1 MKVNREDSINFK
13 PQKNSSL
20 MLGIIF
26 VAILGAVLFLL
37 LRSEQTSTKIDS
49 TSASLDDRL
58 SKIEDQLLM
67 LDEVNSD
74 SLIEVGA
81 ELQFLD
87 KEIRKLWDLSN
98 KRNKV
103 NIEKLT
109 KSLNE
114 LIQKYNKTDKEIDDA
129 IASINTELNNLTQS
143 IENQPDLS
151 GTVSQSESEIR
162 SLKRQILFIEE
173 SVQALEAGSIFI
185 VVLPIILSGMTYNA
199 FNFNR
204 MKEFYIFLILTF
216 VSILIAL
223 SLLGVL

>member
-1 MKVNREDSINFK
+1 MKVSREDSINFK

-37 LRSEQTSTKIDS
+37 LRSEQTNTKIDS

-151 GTVSQSESEIR
+151 GTVSQSEAEIR

-173 SVQALEAGSIFI
+173 SVQALEAYRTQNNQILLEIQNSINNE
-185 VVLPIILSGMTYNA
+185 VVID
-199 FNFNR
+199 
-204 MKEFYIFLILTF
+204 E
-216 VSILIAL
+216 
-223 SLLGVL
+223 

>member
-1 MKVNREDSINFK
+1 MKVSREDSINFK

-129 IASINTELNNLTQS
+129 IASINTELNDLTQS

-151 GTVSQSESEIR
+151 GTVSKSETEIR

-173 SVQALEAGSIFI
+173 SVQALEAYRTQNNQILLEIQNSINNE
-185 VVLPIILSGMTYNA
+185 VVID
-199 FNFNR
+199 
-204 MKEFYIFLILTF
+204 E
-216 VSILIAL
+216 
-223 SLLGVL
+223 

>member
-1 MKVNREDSINFK
+1 MKVSREDSINFK

-151 GTVSQSESEIR
+151 GTVSQSEAEIR

-173 SVQALEAGSIFI
+173 SVQALEAYRTQNNQILLEIQNSLNNE
-185 VVLPIILSGMTYNA
+185 VVID
-199 FNFNR
+199 
-204 MKEFYIFLILTF
+204 E
-216 VSILIAL
+216 
-223 SLLGVL
+223 

>member
-1 MKVNREDSINFK
+1 MKVSREDSINFK

-58 SKIEDQLLM
+58 SKIENQLLM

-129 IASINTELNNLTQS
+129 IAIINTELNNITQL
-143 IENQPDLS
+143 IENQPDLTE
-151 GTVSQSESEIR
+151 TVSQSEIEIR

-173 SVQALEAGSIFI
+173 SVQALEAYRTQNNQILLEIQNSINNE
-185 VVLPIILSGMTYNA
+185 VVID
-199 FNFNR
+199 
-204 MKEFYIFLILTF
+204 E
-216 VSILIAL
+216 
-223 SLLGVL
+223 

>member
-1 MKVNREDSINFK
+1 MKVSREDSINFK

-58 SKIEDQLLM
+58 SKIENQLLM

-87 KEIRKLWDLSN
+87 KEVRKLWDLSN

-151 GTVSQSESEIR
+151 GTVSQSEAEIR

-173 SVQALEAGSIFI
+173 SVQALEAYRTQNNQILLEIQNSINNE
-185 VVLPIILSGMTYNA
+185 VVID
-199 FNFNR
+199 
-204 MKEFYIFLILTF
+204 E
-216 VSILIAL
+216 
-223 SLLGVL
+223 

>member
-1 MKVNREDSINFK
+1 MKVSREDSINFK

-87 KEIRKLWDLSN
+87 KEIRKLLDLSN

-151 GTVSQSESEIR
+151 GTVSQSEAEIR

-173 SVQALEAGSIFI
+173 SVQALEAYRTQNNQILLEIQNSINNE
-185 VVLPIILSGMTYNA
+185 VVID
-199 FNFNR
+199 
-204 MKEFYIFLILTF
+204 E
-216 VSILIAL
+216 
-223 SLLGVL
+223 

>member
-1 MKVNREDSINFK
+1 MKVSREDSINFK

-20 MLGIIF
+20 MLGMIF
-26 VAILGAVLFLL
+26 AAILGSVLFLL

-49 TSASLDDRL
+49 TSASLDERL

-103 NIEKLT
+103 NIE
-109 KSLNE
+109 
-114 LIQKYNKTDKEIDDA
+114 
-129 IASINTELNNLTQS
+129 
-143 IENQPDLS
+143 
-151 GTVSQSESEIR
+151 
-162 SLKRQILFIEE
+162 
-173 SVQALEAGSIFI
+173 
-185 VVLPIILSGMTYNA
+185 
-199 FNFNR
+199 
-204 MKEFYIFLILTF
+204 
-216 VSILIAL
+216 
-223 SLLGVL
+223 

>member
-1 MKVNREDSINFK
+1 MKVSREDSINFK

-129 IASINTELNNLTQS
+129 LASINTELNNLTQS

-151 GTVSQSESEIR
+151 GTVSQSEAEIR

-173 SVQALEAGSIFI
+173 SVQALEAYRTQNNQILLEIQNSINNE
-185 VVLPIILSGMTYNA
+185 VVID
-199 FNFNR
+199 
-204 MKEFYIFLILTF
+204 E
-216 VSILIAL
+216 
-223 SLLGVL
+223 

>member
-1 MKVNREDSINFK
+1 MKVSREDSINFK

-20 MLGIIF
+20 MLGMIF
-26 VAILGAVLFLL
+26 AAILGSVLFLL

-49 TSASLDDRL
+49 TSASLDERL

-81 ELQFLD
+81 ELRFLD

-114 LIQKYNKTDKEIDDA
+114 LIQKYNKTDREIDDA
-129 IASINTELNNLTQS
+129 IASINTELNNLSQS
-143 IENQPDLS
+143 IENMPDLS
-151 GTVSQSESEIR
+151 GTVNQSETEIR

-173 SVQALEAGSIFI
+173 SVQALEAYRTQNNQILLEIQNSINNDD
-185 VVLPIILSGMTYNA
+185 VVD
-199 FNFNR
+199 
-204 MKEFYIFLILTF
+204 E
-216 VSILIAL
+216 
-223 SLLGVL
+223 

>member
-1 MKVNREDSINFK
+1 MKVSREDSINFK

-49 TSASLDDRL
+49 TSASLDGRL
-58 SKIEDQLLM
+58 SKIENQLLM

-87 KEIRKLWDLSN
+87 KEVRKLWDLSN

-114 LIQKYNKTDKEIDDA
+114 LIKKYNKTDKEIDDA
-129 IASINTELNNLTQS
+129 IASINTELNNITQS

-151 GTVSQSESEIR
+151 GIVSQSETEIR
-162 SLKRQILFIEE
+162 SVKRQILFIEE
-173 SVQALEAGSIFI
+173 SIQALEAYRIQNNQILLEIQNSINNE
-185 VVLPIILSGMTYNA
+185 VVVD
-199 FNFNR
+199 
-204 MKEFYIFLILTF
+204 E
-216 VSILIAL
+216 
-223 SLLGVL
+223 

>member
-1 MKVNREDSINFK
+1 MKVSREDSINFK

-58 SKIEDQLLM
+58 SKIENQLLM

-81 ELQFLD
+81 EIQFLD

-129 IASINTELNNLTQS
+129 IAIINTELNNITQL

-151 GTVSQSESEIR
+151 GTVSQSEIEIR

-173 SVQALEAGSIFI
+173 SVQALEAYRTQNNQILLEIQNSINNE
-185 VVLPIILSGMTYNA
+185 VIID
-199 FNFNR
+199 
-204 MKEFYIFLILTF
+204 E
-216 VSILIAL
+216 
-223 SLLGVL
+223 

>member
-1 MKVNREDSINFK
+1 MIVSREDSINFK

-129 IASINTELNNLTQS
+129 IASINTELNNLTQL

-151 GTVSQSESEIR
+151 GTVSQSEAEIR

-173 SVQALEAGSIFI
+173 SVQALEAYRTQNNQILLEIQNSINNE
-185 VVLPIILSGMTYNA
+185 VVID
-199 FNFNR
+199 
-204 MKEFYIFLILTF
+204 E
-216 VSILIAL
+216 
-223 SLLGVL
+223 

>member
-1 MKVNREDSINFK
+1 MKVSREDSINFK

-103 NIEKLT
+103 NIEKLS

-114 LIQKYNKTDKEIDDA
+114 FIQKYNKTDKEIDDA

-151 GTVSQSESEIR
+151 GTVSQSEAEIR

-173 SVQALEAGSIFI
+173 SVQALEAYRTQNNQILLEIQNSINNE
-185 VVLPIILSGMTYNA
+185 VVID
-199 FNFNR
+199 
-204 MKEFYIFLILTF
+204 E
-216 VSILIAL
+216 
-223 SLLGVL
+223 

>member
-1 MKVNREDSINFK
+1 MKVSREDSINFK

-20 MLGIIF
+20 TLGIIF

-151 GTVSQSESEIR
+151 GTVSQSEAEIR

-173 SVQALEAGSIFI
+173 SVQALEAYRTQNNQILLEIQNSINNE
-185 VVLPIILSGMTYNA
+185 VVID
-199 FNFNR
+199 
-204 MKEFYIFLILTF
+204 E
-216 VSILIAL
+216 
-223 SLLGVL
+223 

>member
-1 MKVNREDSINFK
+1 MKVSREDSINFK

-151 GTVSQSESEIR
+151 GTVSQSEAEIR

-173 SVQALEAGSIFI
+173 SVQALEAYRTQNNQILLEIQNSINNE
-185 VVLPIILSGMTYNA
+185 VVLD
-199 FNFNR
+199 
-204 MKEFYIFLILTF
+204 E
-216 VSILIAL
+216 
-223 SLLGVL
+223 

>member
-1 MKVNREDSINFK
+1 MKVSREDSINFK

-129 IASINTELNNLTQS
+129 IAIINTELNNITKL

-151 GTVSQSESEIR
+151 GTVSQSEIEIR

-173 SVQALEAGSIFI
+173 SVQALEAYRTQNNQILLEIQNSINNE
-185 VVLPIILSGMTYNA
+185 VVID
-199 FNFNR
+199 
-204 MKEFYIFLILTF
+204 E
-216 VSILIAL
+216 
-223 SLLGVL
+223 

>member
-1 MKVNREDSINFK
+1 MKVSREDSINFK

-26 VAILGAVLFLL
+26 VAILGTVLFLL

-49 TSASLDDRL
+49 TSASLDERL
-58 SKIEDQLLM
+58 SKIENQLLM

-129 IASINTELNNLTQS
+129 IAIINTELNDITQL

-151 GTVSQSESEIR
+151 GTVSQSEIEIR

-173 SVQALEAGSIFI
+173 SVQALEAYRTQNNQILLEIQNSINNE
-185 VVLPIILSGMTYNA
+185 VVID
-199 FNFNR
+199 
-204 MKEFYIFLILTF
+204 E
-216 VSILIAL
+216 
-223 SLLGVL
+223 

>member
-109 KSLNE
+109 KTLNE

-129 IASINTELNNLTQS
+129 IASINTELSNLTQS

-151 GTVSQSESEIR
+151 GTVSQSEAEIR

-173 SVQALEAGSIFI
+173 SVQALEAYRTQNNQILLEIQNSINNE
-185 VVLPIILSGMTYNA
+185 VVID
-199 FNFNR
+199 
-204 MKEFYIFLILTF
+204 E
-216 VSILIAL
+216 
-223 SLLGVL
+223 

>member
-1 MKVNREDSINFK
+1 MKVSREDSINFK

-37 LRSEQTSTKIDS
+37 LRSEQTTSKIDS
-49 TSASLDDRL
+49 TSASLDVRL

-129 IASINTELNNLTQS
+129 IAIINTELNNIAQL

-151 GTVSQSESEIR
+151 GTVSQSEIEIR

-173 SVQALEAGSIFI
+173 SVQALEAYRTQNNQILLEIQNSINNE
-185 VVLPIILSGMTYNA
+185 VVID
-199 FNFNR
+199 
-204 MKEFYIFLILTF
+204 E
-216 VSILIAL
+216 
-223 SLLGVL
+223 

>member
-1 MKVNREDSINFK
+1 MKVSREDSINFK

-58 SKIEDQLLM
+58 SKIENQLLM

-129 IASINTELNNLTQS
+129 IAIINTELNDITQL

-151 GTVSQSESEIR
+151 GTVSQSEIEIR
-162 SLKRQILFIEE
+162 SLKRQILFVEE
-173 SVQALEAGSIFI
+173 SVQALEAYRTQNNQILLEIQNSINNE
-185 VVLPIILSGMTYNA
+185 VVID
-199 FNFNR
+199 
-204 MKEFYIFLILTF
+204 E
-216 VSILIAL
+216 
-223 SLLGVL
+223 

>member
-1 MKVNREDSINFK
+1 MKVSREDSINFK

-20 MLGIIF
+20 MLGLIF
-26 VAILGAVLFLL
+26 AAILGSVLFLL

-49 TSASLDDRL
+49 TSASLDERL

-67 LDEVNSD
+67 LDEINSD

-103 NIEKLT
+103 NIEKLS

-114 LIQKYNKTDKEIDDA
+114 LIMNYNRADKEIDDA
-129 IASINTELNNLTQS
+129 IASINTQLNNLSQS
-143 IENQPDLS
+143 IEDMPDLS
-151 GTVSQSESEIR
+151 GTVVQSETEIR
-162 SLKRQILFIEE
+162 SIKRQILFIEE
-173 SVQALEAGSIFI
+173 SVQALEAYRAQNNQILLEIQNSINNED
-185 VVLPIILSGMTYNA
+185 VVD
-199 FNFNR
+199 
-204 MKEFYIFLILTF
+204 E
-216 VSILIAL
+216 
-223 SLLGVL
+223 

>member
-1 MKVNREDSINFK
+1 MKVSREDSINFK

-74 SLIEVGA
+74 SLVEVGA

-151 GTVSQSESEIR
+151 GTVSKSETEIR

-173 SVQALEAGSIFI
+173 SVQALEAYRTQNNQILLEIQNSINNE
-185 VVLPIILSGMTYNA
+185 VVID
-199 FNFNR
+199 
-204 MKEFYIFLILTF
+204 E
-216 VSILIAL
+216 
-223 SLLGVL
+223 

>member
-1 MKVNREDSINFK
+1 MKVSREDSINFK

-49 TSASLDDRL
+49 TYASLDDRL
-58 SKIEDQLLM
+58 SKIENQLLM

-87 KEIRKLWDLSN
+87 KEVRKLWDLSN

-129 IASINTELNNLTQS
+129 IAIINTELNNITQL

-151 GTVSQSESEIR
+151 GTVSQSEIEIR

-173 SVQALEAGSIFI
+173 SVQALEAYRIQNNQILLEIQNSINNE
-185 VVLPIILSGMTYNA
+185 VVID
-199 FNFNR
+199 
-204 MKEFYIFLILTF
+204 E
-216 VSILIAL
+216 
-223 SLLGVL
+223 

>member
-1 MKVNREDSINFK
+1 MKVSREDSINFK

-20 MLGIIF
+20 MLGMIF
-26 VAILGAVLFLL
+26 AAILGSVLFLL

-49 TSASLDDRL
+49 TSASLDERL

-114 LIQKYNKTDKEIDDA
+114 LIQKYNKTDREIDDA
-129 IASINTELNNLTQS
+129 IASINTELNNLSQS
-143 IENQPDLS
+143 IENMPDLS
-151 GTVSQSESEIR
+151 GTVNQSKTEIR

-173 SVQALEAGSIFI
+173 SVQALEAYRTQNNQILLEIQNSINNDD
-185 VVLPIILSGMTYNA
+185 VVD
-199 FNFNR
+199 
-204 MKEFYIFLILTF
+204 E
-216 VSILIAL
+216 
-223 SLLGVL
+223 

>member
-1 MKVNREDSINFK
+1 MKVSREDSINFK

-20 MLGIIF
+20 LLGIIF

-58 SKIEDQLLM
+58 SKIENQLLM

-129 IASINTELNNLTQS
+129 IAIINTELNNITQL
-143 IENQPDLS
+143 IENQPDLTE
-151 GTVSQSESEIR
+151 TVSQSEIEIR

-173 SVQALEAGSIFI
+173 SVQALEAYRAQNNQILLEIQNSINNE
-185 VVLPIILSGMTYNA
+185 VVID
-199 FNFNR
+199 
-204 MKEFYIFLILTF
+204 E
-216 VSILIAL
+216 
-223 SLLGVL
+223 

>member
-1 MKVNREDSINFK
+1 MKVSREDSINFK

-20 MLGIIF
+20 LLGIIF

-58 SKIEDQLLM
+58 SKIENQLLM

-87 KEIRKLWDLSN
+87 KEVRKLWDLSN

-129 IASINTELNNLTQS
+129 IAIINTELNNITQL

-151 GTVSQSESEIR
+151 GTVSQSEIEIR

-173 SVQALEAGSIFI
+173 SVQALEAYRAQNNQILLEIQNSINNE
-185 VVLPIILSGMTYNA
+185 VVID
-199 FNFNR
+199 
-204 MKEFYIFLILTF
+204 E
-216 VSILIAL
+216 
-223 SLLGVL
+223 

>member
-1 MKVNREDSINFK
+1 MKVSREDSINFK

-37 LRSEQTSTKIDS
+37 LRSEHTSTKIDS

-151 GTVSQSESEIR
+151 GTVSQSEAEIR

-173 SVQALEAGSIFI
+173 SVQALEAYRTQNNQILLEIQNSINNE
-185 VVLPIILSGMTYNA
+185 VVID
-199 FNFNR
+199 
-204 MKEFYIFLILTF
+204 E
-216 VSILIAL
+216 
-223 SLLGVL
+223 

>member
-1 MKVNREDSINFK
+1 MKVSREDSINFK

-58 SKIEDQLLM
+58 SKIENQLLM

-114 LIQKYNKTDKEIDDA
+114 LIQKYCKTDKEIDDA
-129 IASINTELNNLTQS
+129 IAIINTELNNITQL

-151 GTVSQSESEIR
+151 GTVSQSEIEIR
-162 SLKRQILFIEE
+162 SLKRQVLFIEE
-173 SVQALEAGSIFI
+173 SVQALEAFRTQNNQILLEIQNSINNEAVI
-185 VVLPIILSGMTYNA
+185 D
-199 FNFNR
+199 
-204 MKEFYIFLILTF
+204 E
-216 VSILIAL
+216 
-223 SLLGVL
+223 

>member
-1 MKVNREDSINFK
+1 MKVSREDSINFK

-58 SKIEDQLLM
+58 SKIENQLLM

-114 LIQKYNKTDKEIDDA
+114 LIQKYNKTDKEIDDSIA
-129 IASINTELNNLTQS
+129 IINTELNNITQL

-151 GTVSQSESEIR
+151 GTVSQSEIEIR

-173 SVQALEAGSIFI
+173 SVQALEAYRTQNNQILLEIQNSINNE
-185 VVLPIILSGMTYNA
+185 VVID
-199 FNFNR
+199 
-204 MKEFYIFLILTF
+204 E
-216 VSILIAL
+216 
-223 SLLGVL
+223 

>member
-1 MKVNREDSINFK
+1 MKVSREDSINFK

-67 LDEVNSD
+67 LDELNSD

-151 GTVSQSESEIR
+151 GTVSQSEAEIKA
-162 SLKRQILFIEE
+162 LKRQILFMEE
-173 SVQALEAGSIFI
+173 SVQALEAYRTQNNQILLEIQNSINNE
-185 VVLPIILSGMTYNA
+185 VVID
-199 FNFNR
+199 
-204 MKEFYIFLILTF
+204 E
-216 VSILIAL
+216 
-223 SLLGVL
+223 

>member
-1 MKVNREDSINFK
+1 MKVSREDSINFK

-151 GTVSQSESEIR
+151 GTVSQSEAEIQ

-173 SVQALEAGSIFI
+173 SVQALEAYRTQNNQ
-185 VVLPIILSGMTYNA
+185 ILL
-199 FNFNR
+199 
-204 MKEFYIFLILTF
+204 E
-216 VSILIAL
+216 L
-223 SLLGVL
+223 SLIHI

>member
-20 MLGIIF
+20 MIGIIF

-173 SVQALEAGSIFI
+173 SVQALEAYRTQNNQILLEIQNSINNE
-185 VVLPIILSGMTYNA
+185 VVID
-199 FNFNR
+199 
-204 MKEFYIFLILTF
+204 E
-216 VSILIAL
+216 
-223 SLLGVL
+223 

>member
-1 MKVNREDSINFK
+1 MKVSREDSINFK

-151 GTVSQSESEIR
+151 GTVSKSEAEIR

-173 SVQALEAGSIFI
+173 SVQALEAYRAQNNQILLEIQNSINNE
-185 VVLPIILSGMTYNA
+185 VVID
-199 FNFNR
+199 
-204 MKEFYIFLILTF
+204 E
-216 VSILIAL
+216 
-223 SLLGVL
+223 

>member
-1 MKVNREDSINFK
+1 MKVSREDSINFK

-129 IASINTELNNLTQS
+129 IAIINTELNNITQL
-143 IENQPDLS
+143 IENQPDLTES
-151 GTVSQSESEIR
+151 VSQSEIEIR

-173 SVQALEAGSIFI
+173 SVQALEAYRAQNNQILLEIQNSINNE
-185 VVLPIILSGMTYNA
+185 VVID
-199 FNFNR
+199 
-204 MKEFYIFLILTF
+204 E
-216 VSILIAL
+216 
-223 SLLGVL
+223 

>member
-26 VAILGAVLFLL
+26 FAILGAVLFLL

-129 IASINTELNNLTQS
+129 IASINTELNNITQS

-151 GTVSQSESEIR
+151 GTVSQSEAEIR

-173 SVQALEAGSIFI
+173 SVQALEAYRTQNNQILLEIQNSINNE
-185 VVLPIILSGMTYNA
+185 VVID
-199 FNFNR
+199 
-204 MKEFYIFLILTF
+204 E
-216 VSILIAL
+216 
-223 SLLGVL
+223 

>member
-1 MKVNREDSINFK
+1 MKASREDSINFK

-81 ELQFLD
+81 EIQFLD

-151 GTVSQSESEIR
+151 GTVSQSEAEIR

-173 SVQALEAGSIFI
+173 SVQALEAYRTQNNQILLEIQNSINNE
-185 VVLPIILSGMTYNA
+185 VVID
-199 FNFNR
+199 
-204 MKEFYIFLILTF
+204 E
-216 VSILIAL
+216 
-223 SLLGVL
+223 

>member
-1 MKVNREDSINFK
+1 MKASREDSINFK

-81 ELQFLD
+81 EIQFLD

-114 LIQKYNKTDKEIDDA
+114 LIQKYNQTDKEIDDA

-151 GTVSQSESEIR
+151 GTVSQSEAEIR

-173 SVQALEAGSIFI
+173 SVQALEAYRTQNNQILLEIQNSINNE
-185 VVLPIILSGMTYNA
+185 VVID
-199 FNFNR
+199 
-204 MKEFYIFLILTF
+204 E
-216 VSILIAL
+216 
-223 SLLGVL
+223 

>member
-1 MKVNREDSINFK
+1 MKASREDSINFK

-103 NIEKLT
+103 NIERLT

-129 IASINTELNNLTQS
+129 IASLNTELNNITQL
-143 IENQPDLS
+143 IENMPDLS
-151 GTVSQSESEIR
+151 GTVSQSETEIR
-162 SLKRQILFIEE
+162 SLKRQILFFEE
-173 SVQALEAGSIFI
+173 SVQALEAYRMQNNQILLEIQNSINNE
-185 VVLPIILSGMTYNA
+185 VVID
-199 FNFNR
+199 
-204 MKEFYIFLILTF
+204 E
-216 VSILIAL
+216 
-223 SLLGVL
+223 